1 MNRRLDIAEKKS
13 QTPECRSIVYSN
25 WKMQR
30 GKKKK
35 NQRKHNR
42 SLSVGKYWVMYIQT
56 IGEAREQR
64 ENE

>member
-1 MNRRLDIAEKKS
+1 MNRRLDTAEKKS

-35 NQRKHNR
+35 
-42 SLSVGKYWVMYIQT
+42 T
-56 IGEAREQR
+56 R
-64 ENE
+64 ENITDHYLWENIG

>member
-30 GKKKK
+30 GKK
-35 NQRKHNR
+35 NN
-42 SLSVGKYWVMYIQT
+42 
-56 IGEAREQR
+56 R
-64 ENE
+64 ENITDQSLWENIR